1 MLGKT
6 EGRRRR
12 GATEDEMVGWQHGL
26 NGHEFEQALGVGAGQ
41 RGLVCCG
48 SWGYKESDTTEQVNN
63 NFSHYKNFPWDTRT
77 TSMDVGGQA
86 LPEGPVW
93 GPQGLRD
100 LGTFSTSPTTPTW
113 TPGSTLTRAGHPARG
128 KGAEASS
135 RHFSSLEG
143 KFSIS
148 HKPRKRAEQVKP
160 WTRGRLPAG
169 GVASIAENLSST
181 IFFMG
186 NYVEVGIEAWT

>member
-1 MLGKT
+1 MRCLDGITDSMGMSLSKLRKLVLDR
-6 EGRRRR
+6 E
-12 GATEDEMVGWQHGL
+12 AWCAVVHGVPRTFP
-26 NGHEFEQALGVGAGQ
+26 GTHVPQA
-41 RGLVCCG
+41 
-48 SWGYKESDTTEQVNN
+48 W
-63 NFSHYKNFPWDTRT
+63 
-77 TSMDVGGQA
+77 TSEAKPSLRAPYG
-86 LPEGPVW
+86 
-93 GPQGLRD
+93 GLRD

-113 TPGSTLTRAGHPARG
+113 TSGSTLTRARHPARS

-181 IFFMG
+181 IFLMG
-186 NYVEVGIEAWT
+186 NYVEVGIEA